1 MKKKLGIIGGGQLG
15 MMMAEAAQKLKI
27 STIVLDPTPQS
38 PAGQITDQI
47 VGDFKDPTEIEKLAS
62 DAEFVTFE
70 IESANAKALKN
81 LELQNVQ
88 VNPSSKS
95 LEIIQDKFLQKHFLM
110 ANSLPCVDFT
120 RVATKEDI
128 LRAAEYLGY
137 PAVLKARFYAYDG
150 RGNAVIKSQKDVAPA
165 LEKLKNTELY
175 IEEFIPFEKELA
187 VQIVRDTKG
196 NIKTYPLVVT
206 IQKNNICDVVKY
218 PAEVSKEIETEAIKI
233 ADKTVSVLYGA
244 GVFGVE
250 MFLTKDGKVLVNE
263 IAPRVHN
270 SGHWTIEGCNTS
282 QFENHVRAVCSLP
295 LGSTSPKVKSAVMIN
310 ILGERDGK
318 AQLTGLEKI
327 EKKPNTYVHI
337 YGKHNTKIERKMGHI
352 TVTGSNLETVYKEA
366 MVARKLISI

>member
-1 MKKKLGIIGGGQLG
+1 MKKTLGIIGGGQLG
-15 MMMAEAAQKLKI
+15 RMMAEAAKKLKI

-47 VGDFKDPTEIEKLAS
+47 IGDFKDPAEIKELAS
-62 DAEFVTFE
+62 DVEFLTFE
-70 IESANAKALKN
+70 IESANAKALKD
-81 LELQNVQ
+81 LELQNVL

-95 LEIIQDKFLQKHFLM
+95 LELIQDKFLQKHFLM
-110 ANSLPCVDFT
+110 ANSLPCADFT

-150 RGNAVIKSQKDVAPA
+150 RGNAVIKSPKDIVPA

-187 VQIVRDTKG
+187 IQIVRDTKG
-196 NIKTYPLVVT
+196 NIKTYPLVET
-206 IQKNNICDVVKY
+206 IQKNNICNIVKY
-218 PAEVSKEIETEAIKI
+218 PANVSKEIEQEAIEI
-233 ADKTVSVLYGA
+233 ADKTVSVLFGA

-250 MFLTKDGKVLVNE
+250 MFMTKNGKVLINE

-270 SGHWTIEGCNTS
+270 SGHWTIEGCVTS
-282 QFENHVRAVCSLP
+282 QFENHVRAVCGIP
-295 LGSTSPKVKSAVMIN
+295 LGPTSPKVKSAVIVN

-318 AQLTGLEKI
+318 AQPTGLKNVEKM
-327 EKKPNTYVHI
+327 PNTYVHI
-337 YGKHNTKIERKMGHI
+337 YGKHNTKVERKMGHI
-352 TVTGSNLETVYKEA
+352 TVTGSNIEKVYKDA
-366 MVARKLISI
+366 IAVRKLITI